1 MNPEQLWETTLNP
14 EHRILK
20 QVTID
25 NAVEADS
32 IFSML
37 MGMRFHQEESLSR
50 KMRNMPK
57 LMHKRF

>member
-37 MGMRFHQEESLSR
+37 MGDEVPPRREFIE
-50 KMRNMPK
+50 KNAK
-57 LMHKRF
+57 YAKIDA